1 MTEDQVT
8 DISYDFAFPIRSQS
22 LVEVIFTR
30 NYYLQYLVTN
40 NHGFDL
46 EITFT
51 VLFVETTTS
60 ELICINMNGTR
71 LKTSTK

>member
-51 VLFVETTTS
+51 VLFRRNNN
-60 ELICINMNGTR
+60 IGTD
-71 LKTSTK
+71 LYKYEWY